1 MSRHLPKNLDPLKL
15 SVSMYVLT
23 RVAKGLAG
31 VPAHPKNPDQINMES
46 IARAVGVAPWV
57 VNEIRTHVEALAKTY
72 GLEDPVAAARL
83 QAIAAIAETYAGR
96 PLPGRKSGPHLR
108 SIAAEAKVTM
118 WIVESAA
125 CRAAIAALA
134 KTNGLTPFV
143 KTVEAET
150 AAINAYRERLVAS
163 GALLPWN
170 YGIDR
175 IDTPAVA
182 AATGIAQFRLKAPTL
197 APAIE
202 RLIAEV
208 GHGSGATFNEE
219 VAGLNALVDRA
230 IADRRPLPRGPRGI
244 AFLQISREVGGV
256 PVHRLRLMP
265 AMRASIARWE
275 AASRSFTTTTAPER
289 AAAE

>member
-15 SVSMYVLT
+15 SVSMYVLA
-23 RVAKGLAG
+23 RVARGLAG
-31 VPAHPKNPDQINMES
+31 VPASPKRTSQIGYEA
-46 IARAVGVAPWV
+46 IARAVGVAPWDV
-57 VNEIRTHVEALAKTY
+57 SEIRSHVEALAKTY
-72 GLEDPVAAARL
+72 GLEDPVAAARQ
-83 QAIAAIAETYAGR
+83 QAIAAIAKTYAGR

-108 SIAAEAKVTM
+108 RIAAEAKVTRWM
-118 WIVESAA
+118 VESAA
-125 CRAAIAALA
+125 CRAAIAALV

-150 AAINAYRERLVAS
+150 AAINNYRERLVAS

-170 YGIDR
+170 YGLDR

-208 GHGSGATFNEE
+208 GHGAGATFADEI
-219 VAGLNALVDRA
+219 ARLNAFVDRA
-230 IADRRPLPRGPRGI
+230 IADRQPLPRSPKGV
-244 AFLQISREVGGV
+244 AFLQISREIGGV

-265 AMRASIARWE
+265 AMQAAIARWE
-275 AASRSFTTTTAPER
+275 VASRSFLTTAALER